1 MQNYDTPRNIKDALE
16 LSASLS
22 GSGPVNPYGNY
33 DVPHPGS
40 QPIPVF
46 KKPCGCI
53 MKLVPTIKQK
63 GQAPLLSCFHWAVF
77 LTKKNY

>member
-22 GSGPVNPYGNY
+22 GSGPVTPYGNY

-63 GQAPLLSCFHWAVF
+63 GQAPLL
-77 LTKKNY
+77 